1 MYNKLELEQLMT
13 LNTKFFLNLKTL
25 YQREKYF
32 YFRDFIK
39 DLLKDWSDIVY
50 FDSNSPIFRIIRKD
64 RFRLIDERE
73 KIELEL
79 DEEGMNKLH
88 NFLKD
93 EKKVTKLRANNKTIL
108 ETLLDKFNNWEFSKI
123 NWKDFIVYDIE
134 TIWNI
139 NDLKSMR
146 FMMAYCIWSSDSQSM
161 NYRYVDEESVKKF
174 ADYLLKFDWYIV
186 WYNNIY
192 FDNPVVWYNVW
203 WKQEQIDILKEKSID
218 LFLFIWNLTKRRVWL
233 NFVSTALLW
242 LWKTLE
248 SWLEW
253 ENYLK
258 QYLSSG
264 DKKLLLKVKNYC
276 KNDVKMTLW
285 VLLYILEYKKLCLDD
300 IVYDFDEEHL
310 VQISNKER
318 KSKDKTEQVL
328 DNGMFY

>member
-1 MYNKLELEQLMT
+1 MYNKLEFDQLMT
-13 LNTKFFLNLKTL
+13 LNTKFFVNLRTL
-25 YQREKYF
+25 YQKDKYF

-39 DLLKDWSDIVY
+39 DLLKEWSDIIY
-50 FDSNSPIFRIIRKD
+50 FDSSQPVFRIIKKD
-64 RFRLIDERE
+64 KFRLIDERE
-73 KIELEL
+73 KIEIEL
-79 DEEGMNKLH
+79 DEEWMNKLH

-93 EKKVTKLRANNKTIL
+93 EKKVTKLRTTNKTIL
-108 ETLLDKFNNWEFSKI
+108 ETLLDKFASGWFPKI
-123 NWKDFIVYDIE
+123 NGKDFIVYDIE

-139 NDLKSMR
+139 NDLKTMR
-146 FMMAYCIWSSDSQSM
+146 FMMAYCIWSWDSQSM
-161 NYRYVDEESVKKF
+161 NYRYVDESSLKKF
-174 ADYLLKFDWYIV
+174 ANYLLEFDWYII

-203 WKQEQIDILKEKSID
+203 WTEDQINILKNKSID

-264 DKKLLLKVKNYC
+264 DKKLLTKVKNYC

-285 VLLYILEYKKLCLDD
+285 VLLYILEYKRLCFDD
-300 IVYDFDEEHL
+300 VVYDFDENYFVE
-310 VQISNKER
+310 ISKKER
-318 KSKDKTEQVL
+318 KSKDKSDDKI
-328 DNGMFY
+328 DNWMFY

>member
-93 EKKVTKLRANNKTIL
+93 KKKVTKLRANNKTIL
-108 ETLLDKFNNWEFSKI
+108 ETLLDKFNNGEFSKI

-139 NDLKSMR
+139 NDLKTMK
-146 FMMAYCIWSSDSQSM
+146 FMMAYCIWSSGAQTM
-161 NYRYVDEESVKKF
+161 NYRYVDELSVKKF

-192 FDNPVVWYNVW
+192 FDNPVVGYNVW
-203 WKQEQIDILKEKSID
+203 WTQDQIDILKGKSID
-218 LFLFIWNLTKRRVWL
+218 LFLFIWNLTKRRIWL
-233 NFVSTALLW
+233 NSVSTALLW

-264 DKKLLLKVKNYC
+264 EKKLLTKVKNYC

-285 VLLYILEYKKLCLDD
+285 VFLYILEYKKLCLDD
-300 IVYDFDEEHL
+300 IVYEFDEEIL
-310 VQISNKER
+310 LQISNKER
-318 KSKDKTEQVL
+318 KLKDKAEQVL
-328 DNGMFY
+328 DNWMF